1 MPSRKQRYSD
11 AVVPGE
17 LVQDQ
22 LHLKNVLALAQNA
35 ERGNRKV
42 LLDTFFPDAPKG
54 SHSLD
59 ADDGRTV
66 SATFSLEYK
75 VDEGAL
81 DFVRKQMQEEFGVNV
96 DAMFNWKPSL
106 KMALYKELS
115 DEERAVFDQ
124 CLTITEGSPQ
134 LKITEPKG
142 WVSPYPDERM
152 GDEE

>member
-1 MPSRKQRYSD
+1 MAGKKSRYSD
-11 AVVPGE
+11 TVIPGD
-17 LVQDQ
+17 LIQSQ
-22 LHLKNVLALAQNA
+22 TRLKNELAQAQNA
-35 ERGNRKV
+35 ERQNRKV
-42 LLDTFFPDAPKG
+42 LFDTFFPDAPKG

-59 ADDGRTV
+59 VDDGRTV

-81 DFVRKQMQEEFGVNV
+81 DAVRKVMQEEFDVNV

-115 DEERAVFDQ
+115 EEERAVFDQ

-142 WVSPYPDERM
+142 WVSPYADEQVE
-152 GDEE
+152 GD